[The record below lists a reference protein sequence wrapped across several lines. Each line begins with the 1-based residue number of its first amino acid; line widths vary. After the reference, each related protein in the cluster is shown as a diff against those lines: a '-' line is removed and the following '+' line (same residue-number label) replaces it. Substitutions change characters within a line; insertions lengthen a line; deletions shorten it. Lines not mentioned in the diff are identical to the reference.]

1 MNSPLRST
9 ELDSAADLQT
19 ARQADPSRLS
29 NEARYRFHERLG
41 ILAGSA
47 TPTAAQV
54 AIAWRE
60 AAAYDRAA
68 TAASP
73 LQRRTAE

>member
-1 MNSPLRST
+1 MTIISSRT
-9 ELDSAADLQT
+9 DSADDIRIAG
-19 ARQADPSRLS
+19 QADPSRLS
-29 NEARYRFHERLG
+29 DEARYRFHERLG

-47 TPTAAQV
+47 TPTASQV

-60 AAAYDRAA
+60 AATYDRAA

-73 LQRRTAE
+73 LNRRTAP

>member
-1 MNSPLRST
+1 VTILSCRT
-9 ELDSAADLQT
+9 DSADDIRIAG
-19 ARQADPSRLS
+19 QADPSRLS
-29 NEARYRFHERLG
+29 DEARYRFHERLG

-47 TPTAAQV
+47 TPTASQV

-73 LQRRTAE
+73 LNRRTAP

>member
-1 MNSPLRST
+1 MTILSSRT
-9 ELDSAADLQT
+9 DSADDIRIAG
-19 ARQADPSRLS
+19 QADPSRLS
-29 NEARYRFHERLG
+29 EEARYRFHERLG

-47 TPTAAQV
+47 TPTASQV

-60 AAAYDRAA
+60 AAYDRAA

-73 LQRRTAE
+73 LKRRTAP

>member
-1 MNSPLRST
+1 MIEFQTLRT
-9 ELDSAADLQT
+9 DCVADLRT
-19 ARQADPSRLS
+19 AHQADLSRLS
-29 NEARYRFHERLG
+29 DEARYRFHERLG

-47 TPTAAQV
+47 TPTASQV

-60 AAAYDRAA
+60 AATYDRAA

-73 LQRRTAE
+73 LKRSTAP